1 MSDRITG
8 TTVLTGLLGSP
19 VAHSISP
26 LMHNASFEALGL
38 DYAYLCFDVG
48 TDRLKEAV
56 EGLRAM
62 GARGWNLTMPDKNL
76 MCQLADKLSPAS
88 EISGAVNTIVND
100 DGVLTGYTTDG
111 IGYMRAAEEAGFPL
125 PGKVMTLLGGGG
137 AATAIL
143 VQAALDGMK
152 EIRVFN
158 RKSPTFDRLSAI
170 AGQLNRRTDCVV
182 TVHPLEDTED
192 LRASIADSDILTNA
206 TNIGMAPHTDAC
218 PIPDASFLRPELIVS
233 DIIYNP
239 RQTKLLQMASE
250 TGCPFFNGL
259 YMLLYQG
266 AASFE
271 LWTGREM
278 PVELIKEKYFAE

>member
-111 IGYMRAAEEAGFPL
+111 TGYIRAAEEAGFPL

-170 AGQLNRRTDCVV
+170 AGQLNRRTDCLV

-239 RQTKLLQMASE
+239 RQTKLLQMAKE

>member
-111 IGYMRAAEEAGFPL
+111 TGYMRAAEEAGFPL

-170 AGQLNRRTDCVV
+170 ARQLNRRTDCLV

-239 RQTKLLQMASE
+239 RQTKLLQMAKE

-266 AASFE
+266 AASFK

>member
-76 MCQLADKLSPAS
+76 MCQLADKLSSAS

-111 IGYMRAAEEAGFPL
+111 TGYMRAAEEAGFPL

-170 AGQLNRRTDCVV
+170 AVQLNRRTDCLV

-239 RQTKLLQMASE
+239 RQTKLLQMAKE

>member
-239 RQTKLLQMASE
+239 RQTKLLQMAKE

>member
-111 IGYMRAAEEAGFPL
+111 TGYMRAAEEAGFPL

-170 AGQLNRRTDCVV
+170 AGQLNRRTDCLV

-206 TNIGMAPHTDAC
+206 TNIGMSPHTDAC

-239 RQTKLLQMASE
+239 RQTKLLQMAKE

>member
-111 IGYMRAAEEAGFPL
+111 TGYMRAAEEAGFPL

-170 AGQLNRRTDCVV
+170 AVQLNRRTDCLV

-239 RQTKLLQMASE
+239 RETRLLAE
-250 TGCPFFNGL
+250 AKAAGCRTFNGM

-266 AASFE
+266 AEAFR

-278 PVELIKEKYFAE
+278 PVDVIKTKYF

>member
-111 IGYMRAAEEAGFPL
+111 TGYMRAAEEAGFPL

-250 TGCPFFNGL
+250 IGCPFFNGL

-266 AASFE
+266 AEAFR
-271 LWTGREM
+271 LWTGQEM
-278 PVELIKEKYFAE
+278 PVESIREKYFKR

>member
-1 MSDRITG
+1 MTNTITG

-26 LMHNASFEALGL
+26 LMHNESFRMLGL

-76 MCQLADKLSPAS
+76 MCRLADRLSPAA

-111 IGYMRAAEEAGFPL
+111 TGYMRAAEEAGFPL
-125 PGKVMTLLGGGG
+125 PGKIMTLLGGGG

-158 RKSPTFDRLSAI
+158 RKSATFDRLLAI
-170 AGQLNRRTDCVV
+170 AGQLNDRTDCQVS
-182 TVHPLEDTED
+182 VHPLEDLPD
-192 LRASIADSDILTNA
+192 LRASIETSDILTNG
-206 TNIGMAPHTDAC
+206 TNVGMSPNTDAC
-218 PIPDASFLRPELIVS
+218 IIPDVSYLRPELIVS
-233 DIIYNP
+233 DIIYQP
-239 RQTKLLQMASE
+239 RQTKLLKMAE
-250 TGCPFFNGL
+250 EVGCPFFNGL

-266 AASFE
+266 AAAFE
-271 LWTGREM
+271 LWTGQKM
-278 PVELIKEKYFAE
+278 PVEHIKAKYFSE

>member
-111 IGYMRAAEEAGFPL
+111 TGYMRAAEEAGFPL

-170 AGQLNRRTDCVV
+170 AGQLNRRTDCLV

-250 TGCPFFNGL
+250 IGCPFFNGL

>member
-26 LMHNASFEALGL
+26 LMHNASFETLGL

-111 IGYMRAAEEAGFPL
+111 TGYMRAAEEAGFPL

-170 AGQLNRRTDCVV
+170 AVQLNRRTDCLV

-250 TGCPFFNGL
+250 IGCPFFNGL

-271 LWTGREM
+271 LWTGRKM

>member
-170 AGQLNRRTDCVV
+170 AVQLNRRTDCVV

-250 TGCPFFNGL
+250 IGCPFFNGL

>member
-1 MSDRITG
+1 MSDKITG

-111 IGYMRAAEEAGFPL
+111 TGYMRAAEEAGFSL

-170 AGQLNRRTDCVV
+170 AGQLNRRTDCLV

-206 TNIGMAPHTDAC
+206 TNIGMTPHTDAC

-239 RQTKLLQMASE
+239 RQTKLLQMAKE

>member
-111 IGYMRAAEEAGFPL
+111 TGYMRAAEEAGFPL

-158 RKSPTFDRLSAI
+158 RKSPTFDRLSAL
-170 AGQLNRRTDCVV
+170 AGQLNRRTDCLV

-192 LRASIADSDILTNA
+192 LRASITDSDILTNA

-250 TGCPFFNGL
+250 IGCPFFNGL

>member
-26 LMHNASFEALGL
+26 LMHNASFEALSL

-250 TGCPFFNGL
+250 IGCPFFNGL

>member
-56 EGLRAM
+56 EGLRAI

-111 IGYMRAAEEAGFPL
+111 TGYMRAAEEAGFPL

-170 AGQLNRRTDCVV
+170 AVQLNRRTDCLV

-250 TGCPFFNGL
+250 IGCPFFNGL

-271 LWTGREM
+271 LWTGRKM

>member
-1 MSDRITG
+1 MTNTITG

-26 LMHNASFEALGL
+26 LMHNESFRMLGL

-76 MCQLADKLSPAS
+76 MCRLADRLSPAA

-111 IGYMRAAEEAGFPL
+111 TGYMRAAEEAGFPL
-125 PGKVMTLLGGGG
+125 PGKIMTLLGGGG

-158 RKSPTFDRLSAI
+158 RKSATFDRLLAI
-170 AGQLNRRTDCVV
+170 ARQLNDRTDCQVS
-182 TVHPLEDTED
+182 VHPLEDLPD
-192 LRASIADSDILTNA
+192 LRASIETSDILTNG
-206 TNIGMAPHTDAC
+206 TNVGMSPNTDAC
-218 PIPDASFLRPELIVS
+218 IIPDVSYLRPELIVS
-233 DIIYNP
+233 DIIYQP
-239 RQTKLLQMASE
+239 RQTKLLKMAE
-250 TGCPFFNGL
+250 EVGCPFFNGL

-266 AASFE
+266 AAAFE
-271 LWTGREM
+271 LWTGQKM
-278 PVELIKEKYFAE
+278 PVEHIKAKYFSE

>member
-111 IGYMRAAEEAGFPL
+111 TGYMRAAEEAGFPL

-170 AGQLNRRTDCVV
+170 AGQLNQRTDCLV

-239 RQTKLLQMASE
+239 RQTKLLQMAKE

>member
-1 MSDRITG
+1 MTNTITG

-26 LMHNASFEALGL
+26 LMHNESFRMLGL

-76 MCQLADKLSPAS
+76 MWRLADRLSPAA

-111 IGYMRAAEEAGFPL
+111 TGYMRAAEEAGFPL
-125 PGKVMTLLGGGG
+125 PGKIMTLLGGGG

-158 RKSPTFDRLSAI
+158 RKSATFDRLLAI
-170 AGQLNRRTDCVV
+170 ARQLNDRTDCQVS
-182 TVHPLEDTED
+182 VHPLEDLPD
-192 LRASIADSDILTNA
+192 LRASIETSDILTNG
-206 TNIGMAPHTDAC
+206 TNVGMSPNTDAC
-218 PIPDASFLRPELIVS
+218 IIPDVSYLRPELIVS
-233 DIIYNP
+233 DIIYQP
-239 RQTKLLQMASE
+239 RQTKLLKMAE
-250 TGCPFFNGL
+250 EVGCPFFNGL

-266 AASFE
+266 AAAFE
-271 LWTGREM
+271 LWTGQKM
-278 PVELIKEKYFAE
+278 PVEHIKAKYFSE